1 MNSNTIAL
9 LLLFSSSFF
18 FFFFTPSLADTPPL
32 APVTPTTA
40 CNSTPDPN
48 FCKSVLPPRGV
59 QNLYTYGR
67 FSLAKSLLNAQKY
80 LNLINRYLAR
90 PSTLSQTAI
99 RALEDCQLLS
109 QLNIDF
115 LTSAGVTLNST
126 NNLLD
131 PQADKLQT
139 FLSALLTNQQTCLDG
154 IQATASAWSV
164 KNGLTVPL
172 SNGTKLY
179 GVSLALFTK
188 AWVPKNK
195 KTKFH
200 HAFVPSRVP
209 NSRLLRGRSLL
220 FHEVEIGRDG
230 SLPLKMSNPSREL
243 FEGRTGRRL
252 LQATDAVLVND
263 IVVVSQDGSGNFTTI
278 GDAVDSAP
286 DNLDGSSGYYLIYV
300 DAGVYEEYVVISKK
314 KKYLMMIGDG
324 INQTVVTGNH
334 SVVDGWTTFNSATL
348 AVVGQAFVAINMT
361 FQNTAG
367 AIKHQAVAVRNGADL
382 STFYSCSFEGYQDT
396 LYTHSMRQFYRECDI
411 YGTVDYIFGNA
422 AVVFQNCNIYSR
434 LPMQGQSN
442 TITAQ
447 GRTDP
452 NQNTGTTVQDC
463 NIRAA
468 ADLAADRGSTITY
481 LGRPWK
487 NYSRTVIME
496 SFMDSSIDPRGWMP
510 WDGDFA
516 LSTLYYAEFNNTGP
530 GSDTSNR
537 VTWPGLHV
545 INSTDASNFTVSN
558 FILGDNWLPQTGVP
572 YSSGLL

>member
-1 MNSNTIAL
+1 MASNANAF
-9 LLLFSSSFF
+9 LLLFSFF
-18 FFFFTPSLADTPPL
+18 FFFFTPSLSHTHPSAHVSPS
-32 APVTPTTA
+32 TA

-48 FCKSVLPPRGV
+48 FCKSVLPPRGT

-67 FSLAKSLLNAQKY
+67 FSLAKSLWNAQKF

-90 PSTLSQTAI
+90 HSSLSLTAV
-99 RALEDCQLLS
+99 RALEDCQLLFE
-109 QLNIDF
+109 LNIDF

-126 NNLLD
+126 TKLFD
-131 PQADKLQT
+131 PQADEVQT
-139 FLSALLTNQQTCLDG
+139 LLSALLTNQQTCLDG
-154 IQATASAWSV
+154 IQDAASSWSI
-164 KNGLTVPL
+164 KNGLSVPL

-179 GVSLALFTK
+179 SVSLALFTK
-188 AWVPKNK
+188 AWVPKTK

-200 HAFVPSRVP
+200 HAFIPSRVP
-209 NSRLLRGRSLL
+209 KYSRLLLGRSLL
-220 FHEVEIGRDG
+220 FHEAEIGRDG
-230 SLPLKMSNPSREL
+230 SLPLKMSKPNREL
-243 FEGRTGRRL
+243 FERRTGRWL
-252 LQATDAVLVND
+252 LQAADSVLVND
-263 IVVVSQDGSGNFTTI
+263 IVVVSQDGSGNFTSI
-278 GDAVDSAP
+278 MDAVDSAP
-286 DNLDGSSGYYLIYV
+286 EKLDGSSGYYVIYV

-314 KKYLMMIGDG
+314 KTYLMMIGDG
-324 INQTVVTGNH
+324 INRTVVTGNR
-334 SVVDGWTTFNSATL
+334 SVVDGWTTFHSSTF
-348 AVVGQAFVAINMT
+348 AVVGQGFVAINMT
-361 FQNTAG
+361 FRNTAG
-367 AIKHQAVAVRNGADL
+367 AIKHQAVAVRNDADL

-442 TITAQ
+442 TVTAQ
-447 GRTDP
+447 GRSDP
-452 NQNTGTTVQDC
+452 NQNTGTVIQDC
-463 NIRAA
+463 NIVAA
-468 ADLAADRGSTITY
+468 PDLASDSGSTITY

-537 VTWPGLHV
+537 VTWPGFHV
-545 INSTDASNFTVSN
+545 INSIDASNFTVSN
-558 FILGDNWLPQTGVP
+558 FILGDDWLPQAGVP
-572 YSSGLL
+572 YSTGLL